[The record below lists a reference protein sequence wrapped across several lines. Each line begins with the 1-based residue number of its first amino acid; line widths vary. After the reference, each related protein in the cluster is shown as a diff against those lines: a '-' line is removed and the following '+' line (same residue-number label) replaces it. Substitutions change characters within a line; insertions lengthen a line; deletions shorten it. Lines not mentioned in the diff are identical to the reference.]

1 MRRLLHLVALLGLL
15 AAPAAASAEPTFL
28 FTGHGWGH
36 GIGMAQYGA
45 HGFAQKGWKHERIL
59 AHYYRGTGLG
69 PAPVST
75 IRVLLATG
83 KRLTI
88 ASDDSFR
95 IQDASGFA
103 AQVPAGSIEL
113 DTSLTFRGANGQR
126 ALVPPVRFL
135 PGSAPLE
142 LGKPYRGSLVV
153 SVADGKL
160 QAVNRVP
167 LERYLWGVVPGE
179 MPAEWHMEALKV
191 QAVAARS
198 YALVS
203 RQTGGN
209 FDVFADTRSQVYGGI
224 LSENQ
229 RTTTAVN
236 ATKGQIVLFNGKVAW
251 TFYSASSGGRTASI
265 QDVWPDAEAL
275 PYLVSVDDPHDT
287 ISPYHDWGPIAFTA
301 EELRAKLGDRIPEN
315 VTTIRVNMNDSG
327 RAGSITAIGPNSEG
341 TIPGSEVR
349 SKLGLRSTW
358 FTVDMLKLRTSAARV
373 VYGKRVTLRGRLRG
387 LDRAT
392 LERRPT
398 GGGWGRVS
406 RVAKTGRFSVA
417 LRPKVT
423 TSFRLRASRIAG
435 PSVRVRVAPK
445 VTLRKGDGGS
455 ALAGDVSPGQTGT
468 PVTIQ
473 RKTGEAWETLTTAV
487 TRADGKYR
495 AKVDLRPGVYRALVP
510 AAGGLVAGTSSVIK
524 LS

>member
-45 HGFAQKGWKHERIL
+45 YGFAQKGWKHERIL
-59 AHYYRGTGLG
+59 AHYYRGTELG

-179 MPAEWHMEALKV
+179 MPSEWHMEALKV

-203 RQTGGN
+203 RKTGGN
-209 FDVFADTRSQVYGGI
+209 FDVFADTRSQVYGGM

-229 RTTTAVN
+229 RHDRSRERH
-236 ATKGQIVLFNGKVAW
+236 KGTDRALQREGRLDVLF
-251 TFYSASSGGRTASI
+251 R
-265 QDVWPDAEAL
+265 Q
-275 PYLVSVDDPHDT
+275 
-287 ISPYHDWGPIAFTA
+287 
-301 EELRAKLGDRIPEN
+301 LRRKDGL
-315 VTTIRVNMNDSG
+315 DSG
-327 RAGSITAIGPNSEG
+327 CLAGC
-341 TIPGSEVR
+341 GSLAL
-349 SKLGLRSTW
+349 S
-358 FTVDMLKLRTSAARV
+358 
-373 VYGKRVTLRGRLRG
+373 RLRRRSARHDLSVPRLG
-387 LDRAT
+387 PDR
-392 LERRPT
+392 LH
-398 GGGWGRVS
+398 GGGAPR
-406 RVAKTGRFSVA
+406 K
-417 LRPKVT
+417 
-423 TSFRLRASRIAG
+423 AG
-435 PSVRVRVAPK
+435 
-445 VTLRKGDGGS
+445 
-455 ALAGDVSPGQTGT
+455 
-468 PVTIQ
+468 
-473 RKTGEAWETLTTAV
+473 
-487 TRADGKYR
+487 
-495 AKVDLRPGVYRALVP
+495 
-510 AAGGLVAGTSSVIK
+510 
-524 LS
+524 

>member
-45 HGFAQKGWKHERIL
+45 YGFAQNGWKHERIL
-59 AHYYRGTGLG
+59 AHYYRGTELG

-88 ASDDSFR
+88 ASADSFR

-103 AQVPAGSIEL
+103 AKVPAGSIEL
-113 DTSLTFRGANGQR
+113 DTSLTFQGANGQR

-179 MPAEWHMEALKV
+179 MPSEWHMEALKV

-209 FDVFADTRSQVYGGI
+209 FDVFADTQKPGLRRDPLGEPADDRSRERHKGTDRA
-224 LSENQ
+224 LQ
-229 RTTTAVN
+229 RE
-236 ATKGQIVLFNGKVAW
+236 GRLDVLFRQLRRKDGLDSGCLAGCGSLALSRLRRR
-251 TFYSASSGGRTASI
+251 SARH
-265 QDVWPDAEAL
+265 DL
-275 PYLVSVDDPHDT
+275 SVPRL
-287 ISPYHDWGPIAFTA
+287 GPIAFTA
-301 EELRAKLGDRIPEN
+301 EELRAKLGDRIPKN

-327 RAGSITAIGPNSEG
+327 RAGSITAIGPNGEA

-435 PSVRVRVAPK
+435 PTRACPGRAE
-445 VTLRKGDGGS
+445 GDP
-455 ALAGDVSPGQTGT
+455 AQGQT
-468 PVTIQ
+468 
-473 RKTGEAWETLTTAV
+473 AV
-487 TRADGKYR
+487 RR
-495 AKVDLRPGVYRALVP
+495 SREM
-510 AAGGLVAGTSSVIK
+510 
-524 LS
+524 